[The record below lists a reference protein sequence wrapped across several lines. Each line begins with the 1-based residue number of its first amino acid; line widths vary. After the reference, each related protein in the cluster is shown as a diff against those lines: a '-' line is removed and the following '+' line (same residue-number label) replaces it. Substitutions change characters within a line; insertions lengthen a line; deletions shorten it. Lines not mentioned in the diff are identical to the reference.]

1 MKSTRASGVEVAKKR
16 VRNKPQARTKMTRE
30 DKKERAQV
38 CFNILSFSMVLLL
51 NTCLLSAGRKGEKGV
66 IFKGELRYQREE

>member
-30 DKKERAQV
+30 DKKERAKV
-38 CFNILSFSMVLLL
+38 CLISFPLFPCLS
-51 NTCLLSAGRKGEKGV
+51 LSETIV
-66 IFKGELRYQREE
+66 SFTFTPVNS